1 MDKFIPI
8 TTAVAIWLFLVKE
21 CFEWGRRRKNK
32 RNELRALKTLIY
44 EEVKANSRPFRD
56 FILFYEKLIN
66 NEIIRLNIQTSLK
79 GIFIDYE
86 DSDNIDKKYFFIS
99 KHSSKIIEKYL
110 LDVSRVDQELTSKII
125 DLRICID
132 HFNEFILGGVEDCLG
147 RNFKNNLTNELVKDL
162 LVKNKLVIEEY
173 RKLCNSV
180 MSYCNIKQSNPYMV

>member
-21 CFEWGRRRKNK
+21 CFEWVRRRKNK

-56 FILFYEKLIN
+56 FILFYEKLKDN
-66 NEIIRLNIQTSLK
+66 QVIRLNIQTSFK
-79 GIFIDYE
+79 DIFISYDDE
-86 DSDNIDKKYFFIS
+86 DIDNKCFFIS

-110 LDVSRVDQELTSKII
+110 LDISRVDPKLTNYII

-132 HFNEFILGGVEDCLG
+132 HFNEFIVVGFEGFLDS
-147 RNFKNNLTNELVKDL
+147 NFKIDFVKSFL
-162 LVKNKLVIEEY
+162 MKNKPVIEEY

-180 MSYCNIKQSNPYMV
+180 MSYCNTKQSKPYMV